1 MRKTVAVALLS
12 LTLGGCANLGTLGG
26 SPVGQAC
33 SERLPQAVELQLN
46 LVREM
51 LDQGRAHA
59 ALANLETLP
68 QDSLDVRESKA
79 LALRRIGSP
88 LARTEYQA
96 LLGTCKAGEAHH
108 GLGLIAMRNGNRIEA
123 ERELRE
129 AARLQPTD
137 SAFRNDLGVVLLE
150 RGDRSGAR
158 FEFITALELSEGGK
172 LPATNLLSLMYLEGE
187 NTQAEGLILRT
198 GLSSDDVREA
208 HERADALRTPSS
220 TPAPAESLSRQQPA
234 PTIAPVDSVAQ
245 EHIPTATAE
254 TVAQDHTSAAARD
267 AGLLVKAR

>member
-1 MRKTVAVALLS
+1 MRNAVAVGLLS
-12 LTLGGCANLGTLGG
+12 LTLGGCASLGTLGG
-26 SPVGQAC
+26 SPVGQSC
-33 SERLPQAVELQLN
+33 SEHLGQTVELQLN
-46 LVREM
+46 LAREM

-88 LARTEYQA
+88 LARTEYQS
-96 LLGTCKAGEAHH
+96 LLSTCKAAEAHH
-108 GLGLIAMRNGNRIEA
+108 GLGLIAMRSGNRIEA

-137 SAFRNDLGVVLLE
+137 SSFRNDLGVVLLD

-187 NTQAEGLILRT
+187 NSQAEGLIQRT
-198 GLSSDDVREA
+198 GLSTDDVREA
-208 HERADALRTPSS
+208 HERADALRSPNSS
-220 TPAPAESLSRQQPA
+220 PAPAESLSHQQPA
-234 PTIAPVDSVAQ
+234 PATEQVDAVVQVQAPVVSVDA
-245 EHIPTATAE
+245 
-254 TVAQDHTSAAARD
+254 VAQDHTSAAARD

>member
-1 MRKTVAVALLS
+1 MRNAVAVGLLS

-26 SPVGQAC
+26 GPVGQAC
-33 SERLPQAVELQLN
+33 SEHLPQAVELQLN

-137 SAFRNDLGVVLLE
+137 SDFRNDLGVVLLE

-187 NTQAEGLILRT
+187 NTQAEGLIQRT
-198 GLSSDDVREA
+198 GLSTDDVREA
-208 HERADALRTPSS
+208 HERADSLRSS
-220 TPAPAESLSRQQPA
+220 SSSPLPAESLSRQQPA
-234 PTIAPVDSVAQ
+234 PVTEPVDAVVQVRTSVVD
-245 EHIPTATAE
+245 IDPVT
-254 TVAQDHTSAAARD
+254 QDHTTAAARD